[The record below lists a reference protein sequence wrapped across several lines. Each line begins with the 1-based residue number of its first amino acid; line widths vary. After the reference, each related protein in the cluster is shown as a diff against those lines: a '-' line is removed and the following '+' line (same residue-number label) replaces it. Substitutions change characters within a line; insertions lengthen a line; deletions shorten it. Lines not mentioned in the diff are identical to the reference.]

1 MAPTVMSSRLFLPL
15 AVLLAFATTA
25 GAQTFAPPPRAE
37 RPYRGLFGG
46 GVGETEQL
54 LTFNGSLGAGYDDN
68 IFMDSNVGGTPA
80 DPRAA
85 QSGSYALASGTLS
98 YSFNKSR
105 LALGASA
112 GVSTRRYSGSSK
124 DLITAYGGSI
134 GGSFRFTERQRLT
147 FGQAVNYQPYLNMI
161 QFPALFEPELGQ
173 ERLASLDAVTTLTDY
188 YSYNSTVGYTAG
200 LGRRGALDL
209 GYNRRVDD
217 FATENGD
224 YTARGGHGRYTHEV
238 SRGLGLRV
246 GYGYN
251 EGRYPAAADART
263 LQWRTWDVGVDY
275 ARALSFSRRTQ
286 LSFATGTSA
295 VAEYDRTYYR
305 FTGEARLN
313 RELARTWNATASY
326 RRGVDFVEAFSEP
339 FLSDGFSVGVGGML
353 NRRLQFGSAV
363 GGALGS
369 VGVGAEQ
376 NYDTYSASATL
387 TYGLTRYMGLGTEYF
402 LYRYRFDEIVR
413 LPAGMSRHSNRQGV
427 RVYLSLWAPL
437 IHRARRPDATR

>member
-1 MAPTVMSSRLFLPL
+1 MCSRIVLTL
-15 AVLLAFATTA
+15 AALLASVVTA
-25 GAQTFAPPPRAE
+25 GAQTFAPTPRAE

-46 GVGETEQL
+46 GVGEAEQL
-54 LTFNGSLGAGYDDN
+54 LTLNASLGGGYDDN
-68 IFMDSNVGGTPA
+68 IFMESNVGGTPT

-85 QSGSYALASGTLS
+85 QSGSYALASGTLN

-105 LALGASA
+105 LAFGASA
-112 GVSTRRYSGSSK
+112 GVSTRRYSESSE
-124 DLITAYGGSI
+124 DLVTAYGGSI
-134 GGSFRFTERQRLT
+134 GGSFRFTERQSLT
-147 FGQAVNYQPYLNMI
+147 FSQAVNYQPYLNMI

-173 ERLASLDAVTTLTDY
+173 DRLASLDAVTALTDY
-188 YSYNSTVGYTAG
+188 YSYNSTVGYTAR
-200 LGRRGALDL
+200 LGRRDNFEL
-209 GYNRRVDD
+209 GYSRRVDD
-217 FATENGD
+217 FETENSD
-224 YTARGGHGRYTHEV
+224 YTARGGHARYTHEV

-263 LQWRTWDVGVDY
+263 LQWRTWDVGVDF
-275 ARALSFSRRTQ
+275 ARALSFSRRTE

-295 VAEYDRTYYR
+295 VADNNQTYYR

-313 RELARTWNATASY
+313 REIGRTWNATASY
-326 RRGVDFVEAFSEP
+326 RRGVEFVAAFSEP
-339 FLSDGFSVGVGGML
+339 FLSDGFSVGFGGML

-376 NYDTYSASATL
+376 NYDTYYASATL
-387 TYGLTRYMGLGTEYF
+387 TYGVTRYMGLGTEYF
-402 LYRYRFDEIVR
+402 FYRYRFDETVG
-413 LPAGMSRHSNRQGV
+413 LPSGMSRHSNRQGV

-437 IHRARRPDATR
+437 IHRARRPDAPR